1 MFPPKIE
8 YQCEASHSAVS
19 VLKFKVTVFGF
30 KVDDDKPCYFN
41 VTVTPPAASTPA
53 APPAAPPVASTPSLD
68 DLYKMFES
76 LPYGTKNKEITN
88 GKIFLKFYWRIC
100 DWKTVGH
107 HLGLERNEIDEIQN
121 NNRNPGFHELKF
133 DMLSRWF
140 CLTAKKT
147 PTDIAKALYNAGEN
161 KALQCL
167 IHYLKNDIPI

>member
-30 KVDDDKPCYFN
+30 RVDDDKPCYFN
-41 VTVTPPAASTPA
+41 VTVTPPAASTP
-53 APPAAPPVASTPSLD
+53 SLD

-76 LPYGTKNKEITN
+76 LPYEAKNKEITDE
-88 GKIFLKFYWRIC
+88 KIFLKFYWHIY
-100 DWKTVGH
+100 DWKTVGR

-121 NNRNPGFHELKF
+121 NNLNPGHHELKF

-140 CLTAKKT
+140 RLTAKKT
-147 PTDIAKALYNAGEN
+147 PTDIAKALKKAGEEE
-161 KALQCL
+161 ALQCL

>member
-1 MFPPKIE
+1 M
-8 YQCEASHSAVS
+8 
-19 VLKFKVTVFGF
+19 KFKVTVFGF

-41 VTVTPPAASTPA
+41 VTVTPPAASTLAAPAA
-53 APPAAPPVASTPSLD
+53 APPAASTPSLD

-76 LPYGTKNKEITN
+76 LPYETKNKEITDVE
-88 GKIFLKFYWRIC
+88 IFLKFYRHIY

-121 NNRNPGFHELKF
+121 NNLNSAYHELKF
-133 DMLSRWF
+133 EMLLRWF

-147 PTDIAKALYNAGEN
+147 PTDIAKALKKAGEEE
-161 KALQCL
+161 ALQCL